1 MRFATALPVDLYRSL
16 RPLVA
21 SRADPTI
28 VLRPSGLDRAWL
40 TPDGPATVTVR
51 QLDRDRFDASAVGP
65 GADWAVAHAPDLV
78 GAADDLTAFMPDAHP
93 AVARA
98 HRQRPGLRLIRSRRA
113 ADVLVAT
120 IIAQRVTSGEAAR
133 SWTLLVRGLGQPA
146 PGDEGLRLPPDP
158 DRLAGT
164 PTWAFVP
171 YGVDQARAGRIV
183 AACRRHSRLQEA
195 IDLAVTGDRADARRR
210 LLAVP
215 GLGPWTAGHLL
226 RVAGGDAD
234 AVEVGDYHVK
244 HHVAWNLAGEP
255 RADDERMLALLAPFA
270 PHRGR
275 VVRLLLSAGVRP
287 PRYGPGRRVLTPD
300 RW

>member
-1 MRFATALPVDLYRSL
+1 VRFATALPVDLHRSV

-28 VLRPSGLDRAWL
+28 ALRPTRLDRAWV

-51 QLDRDRFDASAVGP
+51 QLAPDRFDAAAIGP

-78 GAADDLTAFMPDAHP
+78 GAADDLTGFRPDAHP

-98 HRQRPGLRLIRSRRA
+98 HRHRAGLRLIRSRRA
-113 ADVLVAT
+113 VDVLVAT

-133 SWTLLVRGLGQPA
+133 SWTRLVRAFGAPA
-146 PGDEGLRLPPDP
+146 PGDGGLRLPPDP
-158 DRLAGT
+158 DQLAGT
-164 PTWAFVP
+164 PPWAFVP
-171 YGVDQARAGRIV
+171 YGIDQARAARIV
-183 AACRRHSRLQEA
+183 AACRRLGRLQQA
-195 IDLAVTGDRADARRR
+195 VDLAVDGDRAAARRR
-210 LLAVP
+210 LLALP

-226 RVAGGDAD
+226 RVTAGDPD

-255 RADDERMLALLAPFA
+255 RADDERMLDLLAPFA
-270 PHRGR
+270 GHRGR

-287 PRYGPGRRVLTPD
+287 PRYGPGRRVLAPD

>member
-1 MRFATALPVDLYRSL
+1 MRFTTALPVDLYRSL

-28 VLRPSGLDRAWL
+28 VVTPTRVDRAWV
-40 TPDGPATVTVR
+40 TPEGPATVTVR
-51 QLDRDRFDASAVGP
+51 QLAPDRFDASAVGP
-65 GADWAVAHAPDLV
+65 GAAWAVAHAPDLV
-78 GAADDLTAFMPDAHP
+78 GGADDLAGFTPDAHP

-113 ADVLVAT
+113 VDVLVAT
-120 IIAQRVTSGEAAR
+120 IIAQRVTSDEAAR
-133 SWTLLVRGLGQPA
+133 SWTRLVRAHGPPA
-146 PGDEGLRLPPDP
+146 PGDGDLRLPPDP
-158 DRLAGT
+158 AELART

-171 YGVDQARAGRIV
+171 FGIDQARAARIV
-183 AACRRHSRLQEA
+183 AVCRRLPRLQDA
-195 IDLAVTGDRADARRR
+195 IDRAVDGDPDEGRRR
-210 LLAVP
+210 LLALP

-226 RVAGGDAD
+226 RVAAGDPD

-255 RADDERMLALLAPFA
+255 RADDERMLALLAPFTG
-270 PHRGR
+270 HRGR
-275 VVRLLLSAGVRP
+275 VVRLLLSVGAHP
-287 PRYGPGRRVLTPD
+287 PRYGPGRRVVTLD

>member
-1 MRFATALPVDLYRSL
+1 VRFATALPVDLHRSL

-28 VLRPSGLDRAWL
+28 VLRPDRVDRAWG
-40 TPDGPATVTVR
+40 TPEGPATVTVR
-51 QLDRDRFDASAVGP
+51 QLAPDRFDASAVGP
-65 GADWAVAHAPDLV
+65 GAGWAVAHAPDLV
-78 GAADDLTAFMPDAHP
+78 GAADDLAGFTPDEHA

-133 SWTLLVRGLGQPA
+133 SWTRLVRALGRPA
-146 PGDEGLRLPPDP
+146 PGDLDLRLPPDP
-158 DRLAGT
+158 VQVART

-171 YGVDQARAGRIV
+171 FGIDQARATRII
-183 AACRRHSRLQEA
+183 AACRRLPRLQEA
-195 IDLAVTGDRADARRR
+195 IDAAVAGDRADGRRR

-226 RVAGGDAD
+226 RVAAGDPD

-270 PHRGR
+270 GHRGR
-275 VVRLLLSAGVRP
+275 VVRLLLSAGARP
-287 PRYGPGRRVLTPD
+287 PRYGPGRRVVTLD

>member
-1 MRFATALPVDLYRSL
+1 VRFTTALPVDLHRSL

-28 VLRPSGLDRAWL
+28 ALTPTRIDRAWD
-40 TPDGPATVTVR
+40 TPDGPATLTVH
-51 QLDRDRFDASAVGP
+51 QLARDRFEATACGP
-65 GADWAVAHAPDLV
+65 GAAWAVAHAPDLL
-78 GAADDLTAFMPDAHP
+78 GAADDLTGFDAELHP

-98 HRQRPGLRLIRSRRA
+98 HRRRPGLRIIRTRRA
-113 ADVLVAT
+113 IDVLVAT

-133 SWTLLVRGLGQPA
+133 SWTRLVRSFGVPA
-146 PGDEGLRLPPDP
+146 PGGGDLRLPPDP
-158 DRLAGT
+158 ERLAGT

-171 YGVDQARAGRIV
+171 FGIDQARATRIV
-183 AACRRHSRLQEA
+183 QACRALPRVQRAIERGADGDQTEA
-195 IDLAVTGDRADARRR
+195 RR
-210 LLAVP
+210 LLLLQP
-215 GLGPWTAGHLL
+215 GLGPWTTGHLL
-226 RVAGGDAD
+226 RVAGGDPD

-255 RADDERMLALLAPFA
+255 RADDERMLELLHPFA
-270 PHRGR
+270 GHRGR

-287 PRYGPGRRVLTPD
+287 PRYGPGRRVVPLD

>member
-1 MRFATALPVDLYRSL
+1 MRFATALPVDLHRSL

-28 VLRPSGLDRAWL
+28 VLHPTRVDRAWG
-40 TPDGPATVTVR
+40 TPEGPATVTVR
-51 QLDRDRFDASAVGP
+51 QLARDRFDASAVGP

-78 GAADDLTAFMPDAHP
+78 GAADDLAGFTPEAHP
-93 AVARA
+93 AVAHA

-113 ADVLVAT
+113 VDVLVAT

-133 SWTLLVRGLGQPA
+133 SWTRLVRALGAPA
-146 PGDEGLRLPPDP
+146 PGAGDLRLPPDP
-158 DRLAGT
+158 HQLART

-171 YGVDQARAGRIV
+171 YGIDQARAARLV
-183 AACRRHSRLQEA
+183 AACRRLPRLQEA
-195 IDLAVTGDRADARRR
+195 IDLAVDGDRAEARRR
-210 LLAVP
+210 LLALP

-226 RVAGGDAD
+226 RVAGGDPD

-244 HHVAWNLAGEP
+244 HHVAWNLVGEP
-255 RADDERMLALLAPFA
+255 RADDERMLALLAPFTG
-270 PHRGR
+270 HRGR
-275 VVRLLLSAGVRP
+275 VVRLLLSAGRRP
-287 PRYGPGRRVLTPD
+287 PRYGPGRRVVTLD

>member
-28 VLRPSGLDRAWL
+28 VLRPTGLDRAWL

-65 GADWAVAHAPDLV
+65 GADWAAAHAPDLV
-78 GAADDLTAFMPDAHP
+78 GAADDLTGFLPDAHP

-113 ADVLVAT
+113 VDVLVAT

-133 SWTLLVRGLGQPA
+133 SWTLLVRGLGEPA
-146 PGDEGLRLPPDP
+146 PGDAGLRLPPDP

-183 AACRRHSRLQEA
+183 AACRRHARLQEA

-226 RVAGGDAD
+226 RVAGGDPD